1 MSGALELALGD
12 LRESLGELRETVR
25 PRVPDASALAAG
37 YASQPQYT
45 LRQGAIDKLTGERSP
60 VTVEQGRGLVRV
72 IDNID
77 KRVRGE
83 EVAPLRMIV
92 AGGPGT
98 GKSVIIDGLRD
109 HGGRCGWDI
118 ELRFRFSAPTGKAAS
133 LIGGNTLA
141 VFAGNSQYGP
151 KLDKLRKYWGD
162 AWLLVIDEAFMVGL
176 TDLGIAWANILT
188 VIDDEDIDVVFV
200 GR

>member
-37 YASQPQYT
+37 YASQLQYT

-98 GKSVIIDGLRD
+98 V
-109 HGGRCGWDI
+109 
-118 ELRFRFSAPTGKAAS
+118 
-133 LIGGNTLA
+133 
-141 VFAGNSQYGP
+141 AGNSQYGP